1 MSERDALIGRFLGIA
16 GWGRALRRPLAGD
29 ASFRHY
35 ERLTLGEKTA
45 VLMDAPPPKE
55 DVRPFLAIAR
65 HLSGLGYSAP
75 AIMAADETE
84 GLVLLEDLGDDLYTR
99 VLAGADGARL
109 EPALYAAAIDVLAD
123 LHTRPAPNGLAR
135 YDEPRL
141 LTETELFLD
150 WYVPRRLGRQV
161 EPAEREAYRAAW
173 REALPLAWQAP
184 AALALRDYHADNL
197 IWLPSRA
204 RSAADPKGLRRVGL
218 LDFQDAIVAP
228 VPYDIVSLL
237 EDARRDVP
245 APIVEAM
252 IARYLAARPGLD
264 EATFR
269 TAYAVLGA
277 QRNVRILGVFSRLFV
292 RDGKARYL
300 DLLPRVWGLVERDL
314 SHPALAPVADW
325 FARAVPPAERER
337 AA

>member
-1 MSERDALIGRFLGIA
+1 MSERDDQIVRFLASA
-16 GWGRALRRPLAGD
+16 GWAGAVRRPLAGD

-35 ERLTLGEKTA
+35 ERLSRSGGSA

-65 HLSGLGYSAP
+65 HLSRLGYSAP
-75 AIMAADETE
+75 VIKAADEVA
-84 GLVLLEDLGDDLYTR
+84 GFVLLEDLGDDLYTR
-99 VLAGADGARL
+99 VLAGPDGARL
-109 EPALYAAAIDVLAD
+109 EPELYAAAIDLLAD
-123 LHTRPAPNGLAR
+123 LHTRQAPEGLAR

-150 WYVPRRLGRQV
+150 WYVPRRFGRMV

-173 REALPLAWQAP
+173 REVLPFAWRAP

-197 IWLPSRA
+197 IWLPTRGGTTP
-204 RSAADPKGLRRVGL
+204 DPQGICRVGL

-228 VPYDIVSLL
+228 MPYDLVSLL

-245 APIVEAM
+245 APLVETM
-252 IARYLAARPGLD
+252 IARYLAARPELD
-264 EATFR
+264 ETIFR

-277 QRNVRILGVFSRLFV
+277 QRNVRILGIFSRLCV

-300 DLLPRVWGLVERDL
+300 GFLPRVWALVEHDL
-314 SHPALAPVADW
+314 SHPALAPVARW